1 MKPKVLNNVGDV
13 FNELHYICKDK
24 YNEEKDDLDTK
35 SKKKFYYKKLRLT
48 DDYHYESEEEEKEE
62 KQQHVSK
69 KLDKKESPN
78 KCRFNEWV
86 NRKETGINS
95 EIFQKHFSFQRS
107 SDMLKAVYT
116 TNDQKKSNKLVNV
129 IKSGLSDSKNEI
141 KNMGE
146 EEKQIEKPNEIINI
160 VEEIL
165 EFNIQNQ

>member
-1 MKPKVLNNVGDV
+1 
-13 FNELHYICKDK
+13 
-24 YNEEKDDLDTK
+24 
-35 SKKKFYYKKLRLT
+35 
-48 DDYHYESEEEEKEE
+48 
-62 KQQHVSK
+62 
-69 KLDKKESPN
+69 
-78 KCRFNEWV
+78 
-86 NRKETGINS
+86 
-95 EIFQKHFSFQRS
+95 
-107 SDMLKAVYT
+107 MLKAVYT